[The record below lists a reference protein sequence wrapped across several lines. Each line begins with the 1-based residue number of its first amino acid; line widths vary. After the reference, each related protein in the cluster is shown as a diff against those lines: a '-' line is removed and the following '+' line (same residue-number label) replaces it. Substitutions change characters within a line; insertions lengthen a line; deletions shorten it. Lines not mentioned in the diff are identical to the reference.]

1 MQCCADVCELPQ
13 ENSKH
18 PNFEWRGQGRGVE
31 FFRSLKSSLLS
42 TMSQQIFRRLWG
54 LILVGILSG
63 RLREVR
69 PYGIAASHPSL
80 DIINSLKTLVAIET
94 IVPVI
99 WTSSFYDNLE

>member
-1 MQCCADVCELPQ
+1 
-13 ENSKH
+13 
-18 PNFEWRGQGRGVE
+18 
-31 FFRSLKSSLLS
+31 
-42 TMSQQIFRRLWG
+42 MSQQIFRRLWG

-63 RLREVR
+63 RLREVL